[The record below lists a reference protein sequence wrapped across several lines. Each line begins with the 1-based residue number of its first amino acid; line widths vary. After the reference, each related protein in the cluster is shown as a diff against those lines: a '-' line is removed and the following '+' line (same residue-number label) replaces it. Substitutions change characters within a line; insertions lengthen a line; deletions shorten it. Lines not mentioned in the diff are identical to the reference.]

1 MNFITSLLEWL
12 PKHVPEL
19 LLIGYPISL
28 KNLIHY
34 VHLSLNV
41 TVPNKTLLLFAI

>member
-1 MNFITSLLEWL
+1 MNFITSLLEWIA
-12 PKHVPEL
+12 KT
-19 LLIGYPISL
+19 ISL